1 LVLAWHEVCHFA
13 QIRNTVD
20 QSKSNFLRQEYEM
33 NLSYRVHPSR
43 QEQDGF
49 TLIELMIV
57 VAIIGI
63 LAAVGIPA
71 YQDYTVRTKAQEGPS
86 LAASAKTAI
95 GIACSA
101 SELQSAD
108 HTKLGLPATIS
119 GKYVSSI
126 TAVGNAAGDTG
137 TVTITF
143 GTAEPKLSTKTIVY
157 TGTCT
162 PSGLNWSV
170 GGSIDDKYFKKDAA
184 AASSGGTGGTGG
196 TGAPAT
202 GK

>member
-13 QIRNTVD
+13 LIRNTVD

-33 NLSYRVHPSR
+33 NLSYRYKQAR
-43 QEQDGF
+43 QEQGGF

-101 SELQSAD
+101 SELQDA
-108 HTKLGLPATIS
+108 TNNKLGLPATIS

-143 GTAEPKLSTKTIVY
+143 GAAEPKLNTKTIIY

-162 PSGLNWSV
+162 PSGLQWSV

-184 AASSGGTGGTGG
+184 AASSGSTGST
-196 TGAPAT
+196 PAT

>member
-1 LVLAWHEVCHFA
+1 
-13 QIRNTVD
+13 
-20 QSKSNFLRQEYEM
+20 M
-33 NLSYRVHPSR
+33 NLSYRYRYR
-43 QEQDGF
+43 QTSQQQAGF

-86 LAASAKTAI
+86 LAASAMTAI

-101 SELQSAD
+101 SELQNAD
-108 HTKLGLPATIS
+108 NTKLGLPATIS
-119 GKYVSSI
+119 GKYVASVA
-126 TAVGNAAGDTG
+126 AVGNAAGDTG

-143 GTAEPKLSTKTIVY
+143 GAAEPKLDKKTIIY

-170 GGSIDDKYFKKDAA
+170 GGNIDDKYFKKDPVVVA
-184 AASSGGTGGTGG
+184 
-196 TGAPAT
+196 

>member
-1 LVLAWHEVCHFA
+1 
-13 QIRNTVD
+13 VD

-33 NLSYRVHPSR
+33 NLSYRYKQARPQHG
-43 QEQDGF
+43 GF

-101 SELQSAD
+101 SELQNAD
-108 HTKLGLPATIS
+108 NPKLGLPTTIS

-143 GTAEPKLSTKTIVY
+143 GSAEPKLSTKTIIY

-162 PSGLNWSV
+162 PSGLQWSV

-184 AASSGGTGGTGG
+184 AASSGSTGGKPAAG
-196 TGAPAT
+196 T
-202 GK
+202 